1 MFRHKALA
9 WAIAELRARMRW
21 GQEDLAHEINRFAN
35 GSESRR
41 VRRPDHKD
49 ISRWENGEYAPAEVY
64 RRTLGK
70 IAEKHKYHDLAK
82 MFRAAPETW
91 VVAAL
96 ANIALFTPNKTGR
109 NEQ

>member
-9 WAIAELRARMRW
+9 WAVVELRARLRW

-35 GSESRR
+35 GLER

-49 ISRWENGEYAPAEVY
+49 ISRWENGEHAPATVY

-70 IAEKHKYHDLAK
+70 IAERHKHGDLAK
-82 MFRAAPETW
+82 LFRAGSDTW
-91 VVAAL
+91 DVAAL
-96 ANIALFTPNKTGR
+96 ANVALFTTNNDR
-109 NEQ
+109 